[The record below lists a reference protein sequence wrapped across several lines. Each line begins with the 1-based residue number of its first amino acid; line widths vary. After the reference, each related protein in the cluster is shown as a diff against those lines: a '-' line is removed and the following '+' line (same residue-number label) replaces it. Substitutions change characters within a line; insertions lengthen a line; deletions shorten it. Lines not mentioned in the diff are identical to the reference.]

1 MNSTLPT
8 IGIADDHAQVRGI
21 MRWLLTNSNFPVIME
36 AANGKE
42 LLEQLETAT
51 EIPEVCLLDVNMPEM
66 DGFETARK
74 IKEKW
79 PSIRILAISSDTHL
93 DTANKMLQMGAD
105 KFISKSCTV
114 TELKE
119 AIMSIAKNRKIVSQ
133 EV

>member
-119 AIMSIAKNRKIVSQ
+119 AIMSIAKNRKIVS
-133 EV
+133 